1 MQYLNFRRRGA
12 HFLPDSVGAANFERR
27 VRTRRSPRVKRLPYT
42 DRMRDCGCAQGF
54 GGAASARWR
63 ADFAGSLRKS
73 GETQDRSG
81 GVFFAMR
88 AVICFDF
95 PRRAVLTGNSA
106 PSPESAAQAARGIE
120 ALPLYSRYCRAWERC
135 PARRKKRERTV
146 SGSFPAG
153 VVWNY
158 RRSSAPK
165 SRSQAARILS
175 MAAAISASV
184 SVRSAARKLSAK
196 AMLFLSAPS
205 FSPR

>member
-1 MQYLNFRRRGA
+1 MRAKAALRCAILKFRRRGA
-12 HFLPDSVGAANFERR
+12 HFLPDSAGAANFERR
-27 VRTRRSPRVKRLPYT
+27 VRARRR
-42 DRMRDCGCAQGF
+42 
-54 GGAASARWR
+54 ASAAQRLR
-63 ADFAGSLRKS
+63 DGALILPVRCGNAGSERRRIFRHARC
-73 GETQDRSG
+73 T
-81 GVFFAMR
+81 F
-88 AVICFDF
+88 FDF

-106 PSPESAAQAARGIE
+106 PLPESAAQAARGIE
-120 ALPLYSRYCRAWERC
+120 ALPLYSRYCRAWERR
-135 PARRKKRERTV
+135 PARQKKRERTV

-153 VVWNY
+153 AVWNY